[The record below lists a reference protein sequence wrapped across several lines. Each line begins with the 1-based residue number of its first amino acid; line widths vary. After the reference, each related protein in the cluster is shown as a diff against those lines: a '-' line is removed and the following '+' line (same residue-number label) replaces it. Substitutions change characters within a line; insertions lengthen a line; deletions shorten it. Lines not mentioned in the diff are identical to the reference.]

1 MPLVCSNFTTSKS
14 LPSLSILLPCLF
26 GYDATKVEEE
36 KEGKIDNQTIVLSL
50 ARSTAPT
57 PSQFACSV
65 CSVPYLMSTQSVFG
79 RRSWAPRPTPGARKS
94 SSPARRGARKR
105 EEHARASAPMDK
117 TDDRAGLARPTHDRA
132 AEVAIAIARPLEQST
147 IKSESE
153 AEMQD
158 SLWYRA

>member
-1 MPLVCSNFTTSKS
+1 
-14 LPSLSILLPCLF
+14 
-26 GYDATKVEEE
+26 
-36 KEGKIDNQTIVLSL
+36 
-50 ARSTAPT
+50 
-57 PSQFACSV
+57 
-65 CSVPYLMSTQSVFG
+65 MSTQSVFG
-79 RRSWAPRPTPGARKS
+79 RRSWAPRPTSPGARKS

-147 IKSESE
+147 HSTIKSESE